1 MENGGFRTNMHF
13 MSFSHRCLTDLACN
27 ALRVQVQFGVRC
39 MHIHN
44 TLEAPWF
51 CSVAYT
57 TYIGGMAAHS
67 DEEVEELTLTDERV
81 VRLGKFLWVPE
92 QKNEEGICWFHMQK
106 WDKKLVRFMTGKCM
120 DLRSN
125 KAGGSLDNDFYKDI
139 LLRRQQAFDKALAE
153 RMQEL
158 SDDEARADE
167 PAAKKRKGKVKVK
180 AVRCNPAKHKE
191 YSPHHLAVKF
201 QSLEAMGAEPEIKV
215 LFEGLGTTSIWF
227 ELTMDV
233 LAYLRAGFEKSTPKE
248 RQAKHRRS

>member
-1 MENGGFRTNMHF
+1 
-13 MSFSHRCLTDLACN
+13 
-27 ALRVQVQFGVRC
+27 
-39 MHIHN
+39 
-44 TLEAPWF
+44 
-51 CSVAYT
+51 
-57 TYIGGMAAHS
+57 
-67 DEEVEELTLTDERV
+67 
-81 VRLGKFLWVPE
+81 
-92 QKNEEGICWFHMQK
+92 MQK
-106 WDKKLVRFMTGKCM
+106 WDKKLVRFMTGKCV

-158 SDDEARADE
+158 SDDEAGADE
-167 PAAKKRKGKVKVK
+167 PAAKKRKGKVK